1 MPRFLDQARRRWDKA
16 AEAEPYY
23 SVLSQPR
30 FLATNVHDNP
40 APFFETGEA
49 DVEQLIAAI
58 RAADRDAALHSA
70 LEFGCGPG
78 RLLPAF
84 LRRGIAVTAVDVSPR
99 MLQLAA
105 ENTKRFGGTAVF
117 VESRAFLAGATQQF
131 DLVNAAR
138 FMQHL
143 PASEGAELVRM
154 LAARVR
160 RGGYLYLD
168 LPFRTTR
175 SAASRAALSLRAN
188 LPPLN
193 ALANAAKRRPLDT
206 PVAPVHL
213 HSLDDLLGVLNDCAM
228 KIVQIVTHTEGELTT
243 ASILARA
250 GDAAAPKHDGDGAPI
265 VRAPREAAPLA
276 PDHIS
281 PADMIRSITLED
293 LSARA
298 EEYFARMDSWD
309 EQLAKPFGSTAD
321 APAMLISLGTV
332 LHGMHLVP
340 GMTVLDFGGGTG
352 WLTRA
357 LAQLG
362 CRAILSDVS
371 PTALRIA
378 RESIEKQPPINAKE
392 EIRYVLFDG
401 RTIDLPD
408 ESVDRI
414 LCFDSFHHVP
424 NPDDILREFGRI
436 LKPGGRA
443 AFSEPGPEHSRS
455 AQSQFEMRVHGV
467 LENDVDVHHIRDVA
481 REAGFDDFRL
491 GVFDGTPPYMPL
503 DEFEDFLAEGA
514 ALRRAARHMRDF
526 TANVRTFTMRKR
538 GEELLD
544 SRTARGLLSRVSIDI
559 EPRAAAG
566 AEIPYS
572 ATVEN
577 IGTATW
583 LPSTIETGG
592 VSLGAHLYRDDR
604 LVNFDFA
611 WLALLTEPLPP
622 GGQITAQGKLP
633 PLQKGHYTLDFDC
646 VANRVTWFE
655 QAGSSVAR
663 RTIDVA

>member
-16 AEAEPYY
+16 ADTEPYY

-30 FLATNVHDNP
+30 FLATKVRENP

-49 DVEQLIAAI
+49 DVERLIASI
-58 RAADRDAALHSA
+58 RAADRDAALHTA

-78 RLLPAF
+78 RLIPAF
-84 LRRGIAVTAVDVSPR
+84 LRRGIAVTAVDISPR
-99 MLQLAA
+99 MLHLAE
-105 ENTKRFGGTAVF
+105 ENTKRFNGTATF
-117 VESRAFLAGATQQF
+117 VEQSTFLADASQRF

-138 FMQHL
+138 FLQHV
-143 PASEGAELVRM
+143 PASHGAELVRT
-154 LAARVR
+154 LASRVR
-160 RGGYLYLD
+160 RGGYLHLD

-175 SAASRAALSLRAN
+175 SAASRTALALRAN
-188 LPPLN
+188 VAPLN
-193 ALANAAKRRPLDT
+193 ALANAAKRRPLDA
-206 PVAPVHL
+206 PVAPVHI
-213 HSLDDLLGVLNDCAM
+213 HSLDTILGTLNDCAM
-228 KIVQIVTHTEGELTT
+228 EIVQIVTHTEGELTT

-250 GDAAAPKHDGDGAPI
+250 GDATAMTRDGDDAPA
-265 VRAPREAAPLA
+265 VRQQTAPLA
-276 PDHIS
+276 PDYIS
-281 PADMIRSITLED
+281 PAEMIRSITVED
-293 LSARA
+293 LSRRA

-321 APAMLISLGTV
+321 APAMLISLGAV

-357 LAQLG
+357 LSQLG

-378 RESIEKQPPINAKE
+378 RESIEKQPPIHAKE
-392 EIRYVLFDG
+392 EVRYVLFDG
-401 RTIDLPD
+401 RKIDLPD

-436 LKPGGRA
+436 LKPGGLA

-467 LENDVDVHHIRDVA
+467 LENDVDVHHIRTVA

-514 ALRRAARHMRDF
+514 SLRRAARHMRDF

-559 EPRAAAG
+559 APTAAAG
-566 AEIPYS
+566 EEISYT

-583 LPSTIETGG
+583 LPSSIETGG
-592 VSLGAHLYRDDR
+592 VSLGGHLYRDGR

-611 WLALLTEPLPP
+611 WLALITEPLPP
-622 GGQITAQGKLP
+622 GAQITAQGTLP
-633 PLQKGHYTLDFDC
+633 PLQQGHYTLDFDC

-655 QAGSSVAR
+655 QAGSTVAR
-663 RTIDVA
+663 RTIDVQ